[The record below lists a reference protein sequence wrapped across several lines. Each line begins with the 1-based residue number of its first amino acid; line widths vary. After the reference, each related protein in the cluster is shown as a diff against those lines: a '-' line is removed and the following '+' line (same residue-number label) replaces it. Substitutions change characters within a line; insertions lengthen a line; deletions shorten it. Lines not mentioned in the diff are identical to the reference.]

1 MKPEE
6 QQVANAA
13 NQGAA
18 NTGVPAEPPDHPQTG
33 PDVTVTVDGKLQTI
47 HRGSHLVSELKQLWN
62 IDASRALDEV
72 VGGEFKPLDDNARTT
87 IKGGEIFVSHV
98 REGGSSS
105 NASPGT
111 SRRAAGCL

>member
-18 NTGVPAEPPDHPQTG
+18 HTGAPADPPDHPQAG
-33 PDVTVTVDGKLQTI
+33 PDVTVTVDGKPQII

-72 VGGEFKPLDDNARTT
+72 VGGEFKPLDDNGRIT

-98 REGGSSS
+98 REGGSS
-105 NASPGT
+105 
-111 SRRAAGCL
+111 